1 MKQCRAGEGRG
12 GEIDAGRARLVQC
25 RGVWVVVVA
34 WRGGRERGE
43 EDETRATAREG
54 ERTEEAARD
63 GWGRG
68 TPRFSFDCCPPSPP
82 LFCPPR
88 FRIQG
93 HVSKWG
99 FLGRICPCRVRGHV
113 SILFP
118 YLPTRVCDGFGKL
131 SGSVVGGFRF
141 SEENHGQE
149 RGERDGNCRFRLLFV
164 NISCFDV
171 GSICRS

>member
-1 MKQCRAGEGRG
+1 MRG
-12 GEIDAGRARLVQC
+12 ARGWCSAVEC
-25 RGVWVVVVA
+25 GWWWWRGV
-34 WRGGRERGE
+34 GGRERGE

-68 TPRFSFDCCPPSPP
+68 TPRFSLDCCPPSPP
-82 LFCPPR
+82 LFCPRGFVYRGTYPNGVFSDGYAPAASGDMSR
-88 FRIQG
+88 YCFRICQPVCAMVLVNFLVPSWA
-93 HVSKWG
+93 VSD
-99 FLGRICPCRVRGHV
+99 FRRRIMVR
-113 SILFP
+113 
-118 YLPTRVCDGFGKL
+118 K
-131 SGSVVGGFRF
+131 
-141 SEENHGQE
+141 